1 MLNKVDLL
9 YRRKSKIWVFRFNRN
24 LIKSKTKKMKEN
36 YQKQQKKSED
46 QHSRRSNTQSG
57 GPPLATV
64 GGGATCQLSKIQ
76 WRGGRSFLYFRTRGT
91 GFFNKNEKLSR
102 ASGRRH
108 YRRRGVHPG
117 SQGRGQTHLYLWT
130 AEKITWSPD
139 GSTPRLFSKRP
150 FNLFLTKK
158 KKNRIPGKKCQIFS
172 SSPRRQIQNFGQ
184 TKVQTPP
191 SWQLEEG
198 HSMEVRPVMSLYEFN
213 WTGTVYKCGTKTGI
227 LPGVYWVG
235 FFIQLTVK

>member
-158 KKNRIPGKKCQIFS
+158 KKK
-172 SSPRRQIQNFGQ
+172 QNSRE
-184 TKVQTPP
+184 K
-191 SWQLEEG
+191 
-198 HSMEVRPVMSLYEFN
+198 MSDFQQF
-213 WTGTVYKCGTKTGI
+213 TQKTNSKF
-227 LPGVYWVG
+227 WAD
-235 FFIQLTVK
+235 